1 MLGLIKRCLFYKTSI
16 LSTLK
21 SVNLLSCIL
30 MNNQECKVRP
40 NIVNVNGDDP
50 VFFPYSIKTSKCSVS
65 CNNFINLLAEF
76 CVTDV
81 IKNLKVKVSI

>member
-65 CNNFINLLAEF
+65 CNNFINN
-76 CVTDV
+76 VTDV